1 MSSRTNTT
9 VPLAQAVP
17 VDMDSANSDI
27 PIIKAEPSAPPTQ
40 IAPDDIED
48 WPLVRVYG
56 IDFRRSLVELKQTID
71 VLELWDFMKNQEP
84 PKNSGY
90 CFWGHENVN
99 LISKKL
105 DELYVNDHSG
115 ATWGYA
121 MRVMQAIAKK
131 GFENFKREYN
141 ESNNKN

>member
-1 MSSRTNTT
+1 MSRQKNTT

-17 VDMDSANSDI
+17 VDMDSVNSDI
-27 PIIKAEPSAPPTQ
+27 PIAKAEPSAPPAQ
-40 IAPDDIED
+40 IAPDNIED
-48 WPLVRVYG
+48 WPPVRVYG

-71 VLELWDFMKNQEP
+71 VLELWDFMKNNNP
-84 PKNSGY
+84 PDNSGY
-90 CFWGHENVN
+90 MFWGHENIN

-131 GFENFKREYN
+131 GFENFKHEFN
-141 ESNNKN
+141 VKLKN